1 MDTPQPPNLIV
12 RFVTQG
18 GFVADA
24 IRKVTFS
31 QFSHAEIGTETG
43 TWIGA
48 HDDGGVQER
57 PADYYSATF
66 ERRYAIPMSAE
77 QYAAAMAYA
86 RSKIG
91 VKYDFED
98 ILGLLIH
105 RDMSADG
112 TEICSMFVFQV
123 LLAAGIQA
131 LNVLNQYSNLVTPD
145 TLHLSPIFIGRCY
158 YETSKPT

>member
-1 MDTPQPPNLIV
+1 MSKNLLI
-12 RFVTQG
+12 RFVTQR
-18 GFVADA
+18 GFVSDI
-24 IRKVTFS
+24 IREVTFS
-31 QFSHAEIGTETG
+31 EFSHVEIGTESG

-57 PADYYSATF
+57 PANYYNATF
-66 ERRYAIPMSAE
+66 ERRYALPLTDE
-77 QYAAAMAYA
+77 QYTAAMSYA

-105 RDMSADG
+105 KNIVGKG

-131 LNVLNQYSNLVTPD
+131 LNVLEDYSNLVTPE
-145 TLHLSPIFIGRCY
+145 TLHLSPIFIGRCVY
-158 YETSKPT
+158 SFPEKPE